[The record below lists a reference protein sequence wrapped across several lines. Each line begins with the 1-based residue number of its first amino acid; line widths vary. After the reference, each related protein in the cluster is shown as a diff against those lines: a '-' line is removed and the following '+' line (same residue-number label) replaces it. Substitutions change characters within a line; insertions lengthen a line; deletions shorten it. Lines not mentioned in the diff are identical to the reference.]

1 MTAHAGP
8 SPETPRDLTRPD
20 LPLPEAPGTAPAPPP
35 LPRPPEPPASGPAP
49 AAPPAS
55 AGGGRNWHRFH
66 YPIGIFLVA
75 YGATGFA
82 TALIGWNDRREE
94 LAGYI
99 GAGMATPVLAAV
111 KMVELALV
119 ALALAGVVRRRDIWF
134 LPALTGWLA
143 GFAVFAVLD
152 VVKGKWG
159 GLLEHAVY
167 LAAFALLLFVSY
179 GLSVKARVGRAA
191 KAQPRP
197 EAAQAAQAAQSVP
210 AGDAPAPAAPPA
222 AAPVPAPGSAPVPGR
237 PLTRT
242 QEFALATLNRWQE
255 AAKSATGGNA
265 LPWQHNQRPAPA
277 PASTP
282 APSSAPAPAPAPSP
296 APAPAAPSAAGTE
309 VTRAEGLP
317 LPKPPAPTPPPEAAE
332 PPAAPDAP
340 DADDD
345 TVSEDDSE
353 TVADTGSRQDS
364 EATQAFEPPK
374 PRASGDVP
382 ANATRPMELPDEPE
396 K

>member
-35 LPRPPEPPASGPAP
+35 LPRPPEPPAAGPAP
-49 AAPPAS
+49 AAPPS
-55 AGGGRNWHRFH
+55 AGGGRNWHRYH

-75 YGATGFA
+75 YGVTGFA
-82 TALIGWNDRREE
+82 TALIGWGDRREE

-99 GAGMATPVLAAV
+99 GSGPATPVLAAV

-134 LPALTGWLA
+134 LPALAGWFA
-143 GFAVFAVLD
+143 GFAAFAVLD

-167 LAAFALLLFVSY
+167 LAVFALLLFVSY

-191 KAQPRP
+191 KPQQQAQVPQP
-197 EAAQAAQAAQSVP
+197 VP
-210 AGDAPAPAAPPA
+210 AGGEAPAPAAAPAPAPAPA
-222 AAPVPAPGSAPVPGR
+222 AAPGK

-265 LPWQHNQRPAPA
+265 LPWQHGQRPAPA
-277 PASTP
+277 TPSPEPAA
-282 APSSAPAPAPAPSP
+282 APTPAPAPG
-296 APAPAAPSAAGTE
+296 PAPAAPPASGSE

-317 LPKPPAPTPPPEAAE
+317 LPKPPAPPGHAE
-332 PPAAPDAP
+332 PATAP
-340 DADDD
+340 DADED
-345 TVSEDDSE
+345 TVSEDDAA
-353 TVADTGSRQDS
+353 TVADTGSPRDS
-364 EATQAFEPPK
+364 EATQAFEPPE
-374 PRASGDVP
+374 PREPRDSGDVP